1 MPPVTRYHSAVAE
14 YGHGVPVE
22 VDAGE
27 EHKAWGRGEVSR
39 QGNVPQY
46 PGMGGE
52 RYGVVEVDGVQR
64 PVEAEA
70 DNVWHAREYTR
81 D

>member
-64 PVEAEA
+64 LVEAEA